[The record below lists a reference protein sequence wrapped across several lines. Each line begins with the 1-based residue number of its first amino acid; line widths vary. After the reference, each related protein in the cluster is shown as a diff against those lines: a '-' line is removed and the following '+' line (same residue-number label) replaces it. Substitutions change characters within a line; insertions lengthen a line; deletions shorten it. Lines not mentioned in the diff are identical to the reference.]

1 MKLGRSLNLGVDTR
15 RNTARRRRQAA
26 DRSRDLFGSI
36 LIISPT
42 DKNGGHEQG
51 SKNQQQQP
59 DADTH
64 GGHTR
69 GLGDPEPVTIR
80 QNRRDA
86 IDTSR
91 PSFGGRH
98 A

>member
-1 MKLGRSLNLGVDTR
+1 MKLGRSLNFGVDACRYAARHR
-15 RNTARRRRQAA
+15 RKAA
-26 DRSRDLFGSI
+26 DRNPDLFASI

-42 DKNGGHEQG
+42 DEDRWHEQG
-51 SKNQQQQP
+51 AKDQQQQP

-69 GLGDPEPVTIR
+69 GLGDPEPSTR

-86 IDTSR
+86 TNTPR
-91 PSFGGRH
+91 PLFGGRH